1 MTFSTRPDS
10 GEDEGVCSQVQQHQ
24 ARQVFQVAPGGGS
37 LRVLTDRGDRIARLG
52 GGASVSCS
60 RLQE

>member
-1 MTFSTRPDS
+1 MTSRPDS

-37 LRVLTDRGDRIARLG
+37 LRVRQ
-52 GGASVSCS
+52 VF
-60 RLQE
+60 QETGLPGSEEEQV